1 MLEVQKY
8 VGALAVMLID
18 HCRTE
23 KQIHIQ
29 NALPLNLIPIRIDVE
44 IPSFR
49 PEAPLP
55 TPSNAREYGI
65 DETLPAYK
73 QPEPT
78 PAFRLHDSF
87 LWNLHEAL
95 LTPDQF
101 AKKFVEELDFPYDR
115 RFGLIQQI
123 SSQIRQ
129 QLEEYAGIAMHPLFH
144 TVAPSVAPKA
154 QPQADGTIDPQAQN
168 SIPVTTA
175 PSSERATPM
184 PQAAT
189 ILNHNTAIPLATG
202 QEPIVTATASPGR
215 LLRDQFPAGTHVA
228 NNSSYTDAIDILNP
242 SEAYRCIVSL
252 SISHLS
258 SLYTDKFE
266 WSLLHPP
273 GHAEHFAAITSADLG
288 LSGEWTSAIA
298 HAIYEAVLRLKK
310 EVCENGGALL
320 AAGLAG
326 GELPNESV
334 PLGMGAAA
342 RQAGDVDD
350 TEIFDIAAGVE
361 AGFRW
366 DPEALGI
373 EWEPR
378 VEELSKEDIEK
389 REGDRERQLRRVRR
403 ETARFSSTTNTNTF
417 TSGRGGIDS
426 FRHDEPAE
434 EERMGR
440 GERSKKKR
448 RFRSMSPGRDT
459 PDAGHAQGGYGGG
472 VALTDAERVSWRC
485 SHCQV
490 WGAAVWAVRD
500 GPGGAKVCISFSLLP
515 FLFFVSNSALHV
527 CLFRVER
534 ID

>member
-1 MLEVQKY
+1 
-8 VGALAVMLID
+8 
-18 HCRTE
+18 
-23 KQIHIQ
+23 
-29 NALPLNLIPIRIDVE
+29 
-44 IPSFR
+44 
-49 PEAPLP
+49 
-55 TPSNAREYGI
+55 
-65 DETLPAYK
+65 
-73 QPEPT
+73 
-78 PAFRLHDSF
+78 

-144 TVAPSVAPKA
+144 TVAPSPISHV
-154 QPQADGTIDPQAQN
+154 QPTG
-168 SIPVTTA
+168 IPTKTA
-175 PSSERATPM
+175 PTSERATPV
-184 PQAAT
+184 PQVTTLTSDNAHT
-189 ILNHNTAIPLATG
+189 FLTTA
-202 QEPIVTATASPGR
+202 QEPVITATAS
-215 LLRDQFPAGTHVA
+215 
-228 NNSSYTDAIDILNP
+228 YTDSTNIHNP

-273 GHAEHFAAITSADLG
+273 GHAEHFASITSADLG

-320 AAGLAG
+320 AG
-326 GELPNESV
+326 GELPNESI
-334 PLGMGAAA
+334 PLAMGAAI
-342 RQAGDVDD
+342 RQQDEDIN
-350 TEIFDIAAGVE
+350 EIAIAAGVE
-361 AGFRW
+361 AGYRW
-366 DPEALGI
+366 DPEALGV

-378 VEELSKEDIEK
+378 LEELSKEEIEK

-403 ETARFSSTTNTNTF
+403 ETARFSSTTGTG
-417 TSGRGGIDS
+417 SRGADS
-426 FRHDEPAE
+426 FRDLEPAE

-448 RFRSMSPGRDT
+448 RFRSLSPFGRDT
-459 PDAGHAQGGYGGG
+459 PDAAQGGYGGG
-472 VALTDAERVSWRC
+472 VALTDAERTTWRC
-485 SHCQV
+485 SHCQI

-500 GPGGAKVCISFSLLP
+500 GPGGSKVWAYFSYI
-515 FLFFVSNSALHV
+515 FFPCTLRKVIV
-527 CLFRVER
+527 
-534 ID
+534 